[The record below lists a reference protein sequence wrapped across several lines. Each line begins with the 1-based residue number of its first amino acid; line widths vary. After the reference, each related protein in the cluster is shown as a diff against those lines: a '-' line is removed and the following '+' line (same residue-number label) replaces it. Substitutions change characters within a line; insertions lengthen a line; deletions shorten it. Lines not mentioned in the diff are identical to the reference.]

1 MIISSVKHIFIK
13 IRTIKI
19 TFLPTK
25 SKFIYSFYIKFHAV
39 GFSEVLESI
48 FCLLLVVEV
57 LSLQEIVEVLEEL
70 IVSSREV
77 R

>member
-1 MIISSVKHIFIK
+1 MG
-13 IRTIKI
+13 
-19 TFLPTK
+19 
-25 SKFIYSFYIKFHAV
+25 Y
-39 GFSEVLESI
+39 SEVLESI

-57 LSLQEIVEVLEEL
+57 LSLQEIVEILEEL